1 MDVLRQE
8 FNELK
13 ASIGC
18 SHTHKL
24 AQKMPAILNALGSI
38 EKGDVQRVDMGGIT
52 VYRAGTI
59 TRIDI
64 KELAV
69 KGC

>member
-1 MDVLRQE
+1 MANTTSALSSEAVTLQLQMDVLRQE

-24 AQKMPAILNALGSI
+24 AQKMPCNT
-38 EKGDVQRVDMGGIT
+38 KRT
-52 VYRAGTI
+52 WVY
-59 TRIDI
+59 
-64 KELAV
+64 
-69 KGC
+69 